1 METIGK
7 PRKKTPE
14 ELLALKIKRQQAKQH
29 ELADYS
35 SGVTRRSE
43 KPSGKP
49 VATPERQ
56 PHRGSFV
63 TENFQKEVTAM
74 ERNKTLQEESLPAQR
89 VMDPEYAKLYTS
101 ADYEN
106 YGYDDHPDWLDVNDF
121 SKSQHLLAE
130 QEASG
135 AITLVEDIHAWDEFE
150 ESSKS
155 HEGHAYI
162 PLQET
167 RRDSLH
173 KEAIKNLE
181 HQNPE
186 LYEEYVLTNTAHG
199 RHEYPRNRLVN
210 WLYNKFLK
218 SKKDGQLDREKIRKF
233 MDDQN
238 HQD

>member
-1 METIGK
+1 MENTIGK

-49 VATPERQ
+49 PATPERK

-63 TENFQKEVTAM
+63 ADNFQKEVTDM
-74 ERNKTLQEESLPAQR
+74 ERNKILQEESLPAQR
-89 VMDPEYAKLYTS
+89 VMDPEYAKLYTPV
-101 ADYEN
+101 DYED
-106 YGYDDHPDWLDVNDF
+106 YEHGDHPEWLDVNDF

-135 AITLVEDIHAWDEFE
+135 AIILTEDTHSWDEFE
-150 ESSKS
+150 GTSKNNQ
-155 HEGHAYI
+155 EHAYI
-162 PLQET
+162 PLQEK
-167 RRDSLH
+167 RRESLRA
-173 KEAIKNLE
+173 KGDKALPR
-181 HQNPE
+181 QNPE
-186 LYEEYVLTNTAHG
+186 LYEVKQTADG
-199 RHEYPRNRLVN
+199 YREYPKNRLVN

-218 SKKDGQLDREKIRKF
+218 SKKDGQLDREKIRNF